1 MRKLSGQY
9 GGSVAA
15 GTSPFTS
22 SPSARAG
29 PRCRGGKRSSPLSS
43 SALRSTS
50 GPGRFC
56 VDAAVLPRPHVSQ
69 YLLVLLDRQR
79 QRLGGLIRL
88 PQRGLELRRCPRG
101 PLIRRR
107 RGPRLSSLTRLS
119 SLRQVNDR
127 ACLAICRRHR
137 LFLRPVRSRSNNRHG
152 LTRRACANRPSIS
165 RDSSFTAPSTWAT

>member
-1 MRKLSGQY
+1 HDVLS
-9 GGSVAA
+9 A
-15 GTSPFTS
+15 SPL
-22 SPSARAG
+22 ARAG
-29 PRCRGGKRSSPLSS
+29 PRSPEGRQSSRLSPS
-43 SALRSTS
+43 GLRSTS

-56 VDAAVLPRPHVSQ
+56 VDSAVLPRPHVSQ

-79 QRLGGLIRL
+79 QRLGGFIRL

-107 RGPRLSSLTRLS
+107 RGSRLPSLTRLS
-119 SLRQVNDR
+119 SLRQVNAR

-137 LFLRPVRSRSNNRHG
+137 LFLRPVRARSNNRPG